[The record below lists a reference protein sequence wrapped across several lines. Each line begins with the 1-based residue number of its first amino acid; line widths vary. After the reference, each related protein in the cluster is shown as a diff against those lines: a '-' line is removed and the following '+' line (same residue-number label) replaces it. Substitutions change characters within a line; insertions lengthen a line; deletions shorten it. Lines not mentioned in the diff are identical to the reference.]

1 MARWSVVY
9 EKAIR
14 DDGSLFFPEKLTRE
28 FLENA
33 RRTMGSYLFA
43 NQYMNEVIPADAQS
57 FKREWFKYYAELPK
71 RINTFIHID
80 PAISQQA
87 SADYTGVVALSVDP
101 DNRRYVRFAKRY
113 RITPTEIVK
122 LVFELYDQFQPQI
135 IGIEDVA
142 YQKALLYFLDEEMR
156 RRNVILPVKGVK
168 PPTDKTKEMKILSM
182 VPRFEWG
189 HTFLNQGLH
198 DLEMELLQFPRGA
211 HDDLIDALASMDAI
225 IYPPDRERDND
236 KQPNPANTADYER
249 WYINQLQKRAQ
260 QDNAG
265 DSYD

>member
-1 MARWSVVY
+1 MMARWDVVY

-14 DDGSLFFPEKLTRE
+14 EDGSLFFPQKLTKE
-28 FLENA
+28 FLDGA

-57 FKREWFKYYAELPK
+57 FKKEWFKYYSALPK
-71 RINTFIHID
+71 RVNTFIQID

-87 SADYTGVVALSVDP
+87 AADYTGVVVVSVDP
-101 DNRRYVRFAKRY
+101 DNRRYVRFARRY
-113 RITPTEIVK
+113 KITPTEIVQ
-122 LVFELYDQFQPQI
+122 LVFKLNEEFQPAI
-135 IGIEDVA
+135 IGVEDVA

-156 RRNVILPVKGVK
+156 RRNVLLPVKGVK
-168 PPTDKTKEMKILSM
+168 PPNDRTKEMKILGM

-189 HTFLNQGLH
+189 HMMLSQGLH

-225 IYPPDRERDND
+225 IYPPDREREND
-236 KQPNPANTADYER
+236 KQPNPANVADYER
-249 WYINQLQKRAQ
+249 WYIRQLQKRQ
-260 QDNAG
+260 TEEG
-265 DSYD
+265 